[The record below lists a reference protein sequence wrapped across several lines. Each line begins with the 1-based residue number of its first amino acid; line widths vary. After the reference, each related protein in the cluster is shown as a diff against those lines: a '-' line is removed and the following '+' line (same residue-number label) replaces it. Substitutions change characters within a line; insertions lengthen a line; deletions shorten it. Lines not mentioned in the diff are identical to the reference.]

1 MATSFADAGPLDEYF
16 RDEIESS
23 NEHRPVQGQ
32 NLDME
37 MDLDNQTRRSSGL
50 SDESGDITLVDRSS
64 LSPNTLK
71 RWTGSLPNSAG
82 PSNTNIFNVVVPG
95 KFPSPSRLSFSDET
109 FAEKFRYL
117 ICSSGLL
124 EKDYVPA
131 SSGGLESELG
141 DDIPE
146 NNENTW
152 KVLEGWIQKGKER
165 WDLVLASLA
174 LLMGLMISLG
184 LWTILG
190 LSSVGILGIGWY
202 KELVPISK
210 DISNNTTASSD
221 HDTPQ
226 SAALASLTKF
236 ITQSQNLNNTLLSS
250 LSLLEPHP
258 YNLYTHNPLRVTLH
272 RFTGNMTD
280 HLATATS
287 TLLELT
293 DRRELAVL
301 GEMYDIPVVGSFF
314 YSRGRRH
321 HSITDS
327 SSEEEYD
334 QPIPVHRP
342 GLPHR
347 PSSLP
352 SPQKHNHAA
361 HNSTSSLPAY
371 ASSSPLKKL
380 HSAQRFS
387 FSSSPGGD
395 DRFTQLP
402 DKTPR
407 LSKRASVEWLRDT
420 WPQSPRY
427 ERPRHERRITEA
439 DEEAENEDT
448 TTTSDQSMSSDDNT
462 PVKLD
467 RRDSSTDVQIGSTVV
482 SPKSPRAGGRAG
494 LGVTIPRTP
503 ILTRETPRG
512 SSASPFRHIPSP
524 LSRRLSNAS
533 ERLQPL
539 RTAAMA
545 TPSRSLP
552 GSTTLLPSPFMNDPS
567 SASDIV
573 PPSSAP
579 LRAVTSLDPQ
589 LSTSEAG
596 TSGNPKRRSLQNMV
610 YYHSSDEN
618 DPHQS
623 LSSGPLS
630 AGLTRTRSMPLSD
643 LQALRSAS
651 TAGGGGGRSRRSSLN
666 PSAIRSS
673 IGLGIGFPT
682 DVKNKRSSLTTL
694 PPPSPDPSLN
704 LNLRRV
710 ESISPLTTPSLK
722 ASCLGIHLKR
732 RRMTCCLLGLKF
744 RENQDDSYWR
754 DVKGILDDLVCSMI
768 EEKRILEEVLK
779 DSEREERII
788 RLLNSDK
795 HEHPKKYDIGLSD
808 IWSPSP
814 IESVFPDHKR
824 DYAPKTPDEVLLNEH
839 MDKLA
844 QALIGSWK
852 ELSKLRESL
861 GSNSEDERMGL
872 MNDWIGVRSRLG
884 DGIREW
890 ERGKEVILRMTSHN
904 HGSDDVQVSSLT
916 EDDEHRNV
924 EQEKDVRQSTSPLPE
939 FMKSWTT
946 TNDDENQDQ
955 ESADKSLEDAEEPLP
970 PVGKDLI
977 FEATSSLPLNEDK
990 VLLSKMSREDRI
1002 KLTKQ
1007 AREKGISVV
1016 ELLNAKD
1023 GQNSEKEKDVREMK
1037 IRSGQV
1043 VDELRGVIG
1052 SIRRMKVGDLPGE
1065 DGLSMMDGQ
1074 TKGTGSK
1081 NLVEERLLLPS
1092 LPIPLSDRQ
1101 LNENDNTMK
1110 PVLSDDKDGQRK
1122 MTEDGTS
1129 VLGHENNRVHEVPK
1143 QENDEGN
1150 EHAEDDL
1157 NENERKR
1164 VVRKETNPPGN
1175 DNINRFTINLSELKR
1190 NIRPIK
1196 NNDSDEE
1203 MSE

>member
-16 RDEIESS
+16 RDEIDSS

-37 MDLDNQTRRSSGL
+37 MELNSQNRRSSGL

-71 RWTGSLPNSAG
+71 GWTGSLPNSAG
-82 PSNTNIFNVVVPG
+82 PSNTNNTFDVNVLVPG
-95 KFPSPSRLSFSDET
+95 KFPSPSRISFSDET

-131 SSGGLESELG
+131 LSGGLESELG
-141 DDIPE
+141 DDIPG
-146 NNENTW
+146 NNEETW

-165 WDLVLASLA
+165 WDLVLAGLA
-174 LLMGLMISLG
+174 LLVGLMISLG

-190 LSSVGILGIGWY
+190 MLSVGILGIGWY
-202 KELVPISK
+202 TGLAPISK
-210 DISNNTTASSD
+210 DISNNTTAASD

-226 SAALASLTKF
+226 SAALTSLTNF
-236 ITQSQNLNNTLLSS
+236 VTQSQNLNNTLLSS

-314 YSRGRRH
+314 YSRGRKH

-334 QPIPVHRP
+334 QPISNQRP

-347 PSSLP
+347 PSSHP
-352 SPQKHNHAA
+352 SPQRHIHAS
-361 HNSTSSLPAY
+361 HNSTSSLPVY

-380 HSAQRFS
+380 HSAQRIS

-407 LSKRASVEWLRDT
+407 LSKRASVERLRDL
-420 WPQSPRY
+420 WSQSPRY

-448 TTTSDQSMSSDDNT
+448 TTSDQSMSSDDIT

-467 RRDSSTDVQIGSTVV
+467 RRDCSTDNLIGSTVV
-482 SPKSPRAGGRAG
+482 SPKSPPAAGRAG

-503 ILTRETPRG
+503 ILTRETSRG
-512 SSASPFRHIPSP
+512 SSASPLRHIPSP

-552 GSTTLLPSPFMNDPS
+552 GSTTLLPSPFMSDQT

-579 LRAVTSLDPQ
+579 LRAVTSLDPL

-596 TSGNPKRRSLQNMV
+596 ASGNPKRRSLQNMV

-651 TAGGGGGRSRRSSLN
+651 TAGGRGGRSRRSSLN
-666 PSAIRSS
+666 PSSIRSN
-673 IGLGIGFPT
+673 IGLGIGIGFPP
-682 DVKNKRSSLTTL
+682 DRKDKRASLTTL
-694 PPPSPDPSLN
+694 PPASPDPSLN

-744 RENQDDSYWR
+744 RENQDDGYWR
-754 DVKGILDDLVCSMI
+754 EVKGILDDLVYSMI

-795 HEHPKKYDIGLSD
+795 DEDFKSNDNGLSD

-814 IESVFPDHKR
+814 IESVFPEHKR
-824 DYAPKTPDEVLLNEH
+824 DFAPKTPDEVLLNEH

-852 ELSKLRESL
+852 ELSKVRHSL
-861 GSNSEDERMGL
+861 GSNSKEGQGLGL
-872 MNDWIGVRSRLG
+872 MDNWIQVRSKLG

-890 ERGKEVILRMTSHN
+890 ERGKEVILRMTSQN
-904 HGSDDVQVSSLT
+904 HGSDNVRVSSST
-916 EDDEHRNV
+916 EDDQRQSV
-924 EQEKDVRQSTSPLPE
+924 EQEKDVRQSISPLPE
-939 FMKSWTT
+939 FMKAWTT
-946 TNDDENQDQ
+946 TDDDENQDQ

-977 FEATSSLPLNEDK
+977 FEATSSIPLNEDK
-990 VLLSKMSREDRI
+990 VLLSKMRREDRI

-1016 ELLNAKD
+1016 ELLKD
-1023 GQNSEKEKDVREMK
+1023 RNGLGDQKEKDVREMK

-1065 DGLSMMDGQ
+1065 DGLSMMDGHA
-1074 TKGTGSK
+1074 KGTGVK
-1081 NLVEERLLLPS
+1081 DFVETTSLLPS

-1101 LNENDNTMK
+1101 LNEKVIEQHISQGQDDLVRMLANPVNRNDYN
-1110 PVLSDDKDGQRK
+1110 DKKDERLNQDSQIRLTRTSEVTNPQDGQNIPDDFSDRF
-1122 MTEDGTS
+1122 M
-1129 VLGHENNRVHEVPK
+1129 L
-1143 QENDEGN
+1143 
-1150 EHAEDDL
+1150 DL
-1157 NENERKR
+1157 N
-1164 VVRKETNPPGN
+1164 
-1175 DNINRFTINLSELKR
+1175 ELKR
-1190 NIRPIK
+1190 NIRPMN
-1196 NNDSDEE
+1196 NNDSDEDMLE
-1203 MSE
+1203 

>member
-23 NEHRPVQGQ
+23 NEQRPVQGQ

-50 SDESGDITLVDRSS
+50 SDESGDITLVDRLS

-71 RWTGSLPNSAG
+71 GWTGSLPNSAG
-82 PSNTNIFNVVVPG
+82 PSNTSNNAVPG

-131 SSGGLESELG
+131 LSGGLESELG
-141 DDIPE
+141 DDIPD
-146 NNENTW
+146 NNEETW

-165 WDLVLASLA
+165 WDLVLASIA
-174 LLMGLMISLG
+174 LMVGLMISLG

-190 LSSVGILGIGWY
+190 LSSVGILFMGWY
-202 KELVPISK
+202 KGLVPISK
-210 DISNNTTASSD
+210 DISNKPTTSSD
-221 HDTPQ
+221 DNTPQ
-226 SAALASLTKF
+226 SAALASLTNF
-236 ITQSQNLNNTLLSS
+236 ITQSQSLNNTLLSS

-258 YNLYTHNPLRVTLH
+258 YNLYTHNPLRVALH

-342 GLPHR
+342 ALPHR
-347 PSSLP
+347 PSSHP

-361 HNSTSSLPAY
+361 HSSTSSLPAY
-371 ASSSPLKKL
+371 AGPSSLKKL
-380 HSAQRFS
+380 PSAQRFS

-395 DRFTQLP
+395 DRFTHLP

-407 LSKRASVEWLRDT
+407 LSKRASVERLRDT
-420 WPQSPRY
+420 WSQSPRY
-427 ERPRHERRITEA
+427 ERPKHERRITEA

-448 TTTSDQSMSSDDNT
+448 TTTSVQSMSSDDNT

-467 RRDSSTDVQIGSTVV
+467 RRDSRSDNQIGSTVI
-482 SPKSPRAGGRAG
+482 SPKSPPAGGRAG

-539 RTAAMA
+539 RTAAMS

-552 GSTTLLPSPFMNDPS
+552 GSTTLLPSPFMSDPS
-567 SASDIV
+567 SISDIV

-579 LRAVTSLDPQ
+579 LRAVTSLDPL
-589 LSTSEAG
+589 LSSSEAG
-596 TSGNPKRRSLQNMV
+596 ASGNPKRRSLQNMV

-682 DVKNKRSSLTTL
+682 DVVNKRSSLTTL
-694 PPPSPDPSLN
+694 PPPSPEPSLN

-754 DVKGILDDLVCSMI
+754 DVKGILDDLVLGMI
-768 EEKRILEEVLK
+768 EEKKILEDVLK

-795 HEHPKKYDIGLSD
+795 HEHPRNNDNGLSD

-861 GSNSEDERMGL
+861 GSNRKEGQGLGL
-872 MNDWIGVRSRLG
+872 MDGWIGVRSRLG

-890 ERGKEVILRMTSHN
+890 ERGKEVILRMTSQN
-904 HGSDDVQVSSLT
+904 RGSDNVQVSSST
-916 EDDEHRNV
+916 EDDQGQNV

-946 TNDDENQDQ
+946 TDDDENQDRG
-955 ESADKSLEDAEEPLP
+955 SADKSFEDAEEPLP

-977 FEATSSLPLNEDK
+977 FEATSSIPLNEDK

-1016 ELLNAKD
+1016 ELLKD
-1023 GQNSEKEKDVREMK
+1023 RNGLGDQKEKDVREMK

-1065 DGLSMMDGQ
+1065 DGLSMIDGQ
-1074 TKGTGSK
+1074 TNGTGVR
-1081 NLVEERLLLPS
+1081 NVVEEGSLMPS
-1092 LPIPLSDRQ
+1092 LPIPLPLSDRQ
-1101 LNENDNTMK
+1101 LNENI
-1110 PVLSDDKDGQRK
+1110 V
-1122 MTEDGTS
+1122 
-1129 VLGHENNRVHEVPK
+1129 
-1143 QENDEGN
+1143 
-1150 EHAEDDL
+1150 EHHISQDQDDL
-1157 NENERKR
+1157 VKMLANPVNRHDHDDRKDEQIDQDYQIR
-1164 VVRKETNPPGN
+1164 LTRTSKLTNPQ
-1175 DNINRFTINLSELKR
+1175 DNQDAPNGFNSRFMLDLSELKR

-1196 NNDSDEE
+1196 NKDSDED

>member
-1 MATSFADAGPLDEYF
+1 MATSFADAGPLDDYF

-23 NEHRPVQGQ
+23 DKHRPSQGQ

-71 RWTGSLPNSAG
+71 GWTGSLPNSAG
-82 PSNTNIFNVVVPG
+82 PSNTNTFNVAVPG

-131 SSGGLESELG
+131 LSGGLESELG

-152 KVLEGWIQKGKER
+152 KVSEGWIQKGKER

-174 LLMGLMISLG
+174 LLVGLMISVG

-202 KELVPISK
+202 KGLVPISK
-210 DISNNTTASSD
+210 DISNKPTTYSGD
-221 HDTPQ
+221 NTPQ
-226 SAALASLTKF
+226 SAALASLTNF

-334 QPIPVHRP
+334 PHRP

-347 PSSLP
+347 PSSHP

-407 LSKRASVEWLRDT
+407 LPKRASVERLRDT
-420 WPQSPRY
+420 WSQSPRY
-427 ERPRHERRITEA
+427 ERPKHERRITEA

-467 RRDSSTDVQIGSTVV
+467 RRGSRSDNQIGSTVV
-482 SPKSPRAGGRAG
+482 SPKSPPAGGRAG

-552 GSTTLLPSPFMNDPS
+552 GTTTLLPSPFMNDSS
-567 SASDIV
+567 SAPDIV

-579 LRAVTSLDPQ
+579 LRAVTSLDPL
-589 LSTSEAG
+589 LSTSDAG
-596 TSGNPKRRSLQNMV
+596 ASGNPKRRSLQNMV

-623 LSSGPLS
+623 LCSGPLS

-682 DVKNKRSSLTTL
+682 DIKSKRSSLTTL

-704 LNLRRV
+704 LHLRRV

-779 DSEREERII
+779 ISEREERII

-795 HEHPKKYDIGLSD
+795 HEHSKNNDNGLSD

-852 ELSKLRESL
+852 ELSKIREGL

-872 MNDWIGVRSRLG
+872 MDDWIGVRSRLG

-890 ERGKEVILRMTSHN
+890 ERGKEVILRMTSQIY
-904 HGSDDVQVSSLT
+904 GSDNVQVSSST
-916 EDDEHRNV
+916 EDGQRRNV

-939 FMKSWTT
+939 FMNSWTNT
-946 TNDDENQDQ
+946 DDDENQDQ

-977 FEATSSLPLNEDK
+977 FEATSSIPLNEDK

-1002 KLTKQ
+1002 KLTKE
-1007 AREKGISVV
+1007 ARERGISLV
-1016 ELLNAKD
+1016 ELIKD
-1023 GQNSEKEKDVREMK
+1023 RNGLGDQKEKDVSEMK

-1065 DGLSMMDGQ
+1065 DGLSMMDGK
-1074 TKGTGSK
+1074 TKGGDVK
-1081 NLVEERLLLPS
+1081 NFVEERSLLPS
-1092 LPIPLSDRQ
+1092 LPIPFPLTDRQ
-1101 LNENDNTMK
+1101 LNENDNSMK
-1110 PVLSDDKDGQRK
+1110 PVLPDDKDGKRK
-1122 MTEDGTS
+1122 LIEDEGS
-1129 VLGHENNRVHEVPK
+1129 ILGHENNRIHEVTK
-1143 QENDEGN
+1143 QENDGENG
-1150 EHAEDDL
+1150 HAEDDL
-1157 NENERKR
+1157 NGNERKHL
-1164 VVRKETNPPGN
+1164 VRKETNPHGN
-1175 DNINRFTINLSELKR
+1175 DNISRFTIDLSELKR
-1190 NIRPIK
+1190 NIRPMK
-1196 NNDSDEE
+1196 NYDSDEDMLE
-1203 MSE
+1203 